1 MVFLMGLYLVVSTP
15 KCVRF
20 AILNGVCG
28 NYEPGT
34 HFFSHPFQPIAHFLL
49 MKRTKHDRGN
59 FFLFAGNSNA
69 CSFIELKCRQ
79 LSRLGSKGLIEP
91 IKCVLKVYQP
101 FEKLA
106 EKNINKTIKV
116 FLSSE
121 FLPGRQFA
129 GMDQGQ

>member
-1 MVFLMGLYLVVSTP
+1 MHVHLWNWDVDN
-15 KCVRF
+15 C
-20 AILNGVCG
+20 
-28 NYEPGT
+28 
-34 HFFSHPFQPIAHFLL
+34 
-49 MKRTKHDRGN
+49 
-59 FFLFAGNSNA
+59 
-69 CSFIELKCRQ
+69 
-79 LSRLGSKGLIEP
+79 RLGSKGSIEP